1 MLKLSIINTA
11 DPAKLITSQLQVPG
25 GTIGSGPENDIVL
38 ADEKHTIGKVQA
50 ALRMNAQ
57 GDAVLVNLCSTSPIY
72 LNGLILAFKQQAAFG
87 EKDRITLGSYV
98 LQALTE
104 TATASQTTAATV
116 STATTVSAMPAST
129 PAQVPQTVLVPAF
142 TEPAAPVSVE
152 EPAPAAPPPPP
163 PAGDIFADLL
173 NSPGTL
179 PVGAPIQTEAH
190 PFEIPS
196 ASDRNHADPVS
207 LLSPQGVRQPL
218 HHHDPL
224 LMLSR
229 DGTEQH
235 RATIFTDN
243 SPGTLRQTRELA
255 EHQEDRI
262 LQTLQ
267 QAAYNNNHENR

>member
-11 DPAKLITSQLQVPG
+11 DPAKLITCQLQIPG

-38 ADEKHTIGKVQA
+38 ADEKHTIGKIQA
-50 ALRMNAQ
+50 VLRTNAQ
-57 GDAVLVNLCSTSPIY
+57 GDAMLVNLCSTSPIY

-87 EKDRITLGSYV
+87 DKDRITLGSYV

-104 TATASQTTAATV
+104 TASEPLAATV
-116 STATTVSAMPAST
+116 STATTVSAMPAAP
-129 PAQVPQTVLVPAF
+129 PAQVPQTELAPAF
-142 TEPAAPVSVE
+142 TEPAAPVSIE
-152 EPAPAAPPPPP
+152 EPAPAAPTP
-163 PAGDIFADLL
+163 PAEDIFADLL

-179 PVGAPIQTEAH
+179 PVGAPIQAETH
-190 PFEIPS
+190 PFEIPN

-207 LLSPQGVRQPL
+207 LLSPQGVHQPL

-235 RATIFTDN
+235 QATIFTDN
-243 SPGTLRQTRELA
+243 SPGTLRQTRELD